1 MTFAYWCV
9 LLTAFLPYAWVGAAK
24 MGGGD
29 YDNSRPRVFLD
40 HLTGWQQRANWAQ
53 KNAYENFPPF
63 AAGVIIA
70 HAVGA
75 NQIAIDAL
83 AGVFLLARILH
94 GIAYI
99 YDKPTQRSLIWI
111 VGFFCTV
118 GLFLAAGWAGDA

>member
-9 LLTAFLPYAWVGAAK
+9 LLAAFLPLVWVGAAK

-29 YDNSRPRVFLD
+29 YDNARPRLFLE

-70 HAVGA
+70 HAVSV
-75 NQIAIDAL
+75 NQMTLDAL
-83 AGVFLLARILH
+83 AGAFLTARILH
-94 GIAYI
+94 GVAYI
-99 YDKPTQRSLIWI
+99 YDKATLRSIIW
-111 VGFFCTV
+111 VLGFFCMV
-118 GLFLAAGWAGDA
+118 GLFLAAGWAD